1 MRKEVAADIRSV
13 FDARDIND
21 ANRIL
26 KNIVE
31 KYHKSASKLSHRM
44 EESIPEGLSVF
55 KLPANRRKKLRT

>member
-31 KYHKSASKLSHRM
+31 KYHKSDSKLSHRR

-55 KLPANRRKKLRT
+55 KLPANRRKKLST